1 MKKCNQIFTQKGI
14 LLTVFVWCAENQQK
28 SLMSKTLKMHKVI
41 PLTACVFVETES
53 ANRDLTTVYTNENWF
68 LILLSHVHFGDW
80 VTEIW
85 HFSPL
90 KTNNSAQLRTT
101 LYSSC
106 RVFHWQVVEFETWK
120 ISTQHFII
128 EAETKQLVLFAIF
141 FVA

>member
-53 ANRDLTTVYTNENWF
+53 ANRDLTTVYTNDNWL

-90 KTNNSAQLRTT
+90 KTNNSAQLRTNYFCT
-101 LYSSC
+101 FKI
-106 RVFHWQVVEFETWK
+106 RVRPCPLSHLFQFD
-120 ISTQHFII
+120 II
-128 EAETKQLVLFAIF
+128 QYMGIF
-141 FVA
+141 LPKNQIGKG